1 MEWYGYQGVVRLGTV
16 GRGAVRQSTAR
27 LGFQGAVRSGLF
39 RRVVAGSCRARN
51 LWPGAVGFCA
61 VR

>member
-1 MEWYGYQGVVRLGTV
+1 VVRLGTV

-51 LWPGAVGFCA
+51 LWSGAVGFCA